1 MEGLAN
7 PSLLASTSNGQSR
20 EFPTQGG
27 SLMPPKQDFQ
37 CPRKRAWRSSMA
49 ELTAHN
55 DARSETVL
63 QEFRAPRMVD
73 KAMTYDDVFKFSL
86 DPSPASAIRFTI
98 SSSTE

>member
-1 MEGLAN
+1 
-7 PSLLASTSNGQSR
+7 
-20 EFPTQGG
+20 
-27 SLMPPKQDFQ
+27 
-37 CPRKRAWRSSMA
+37 MA

-63 QEFRAPRMVD
+63 QEFRAPSMVD

>member
-1 MEGLAN
+1 
-7 PSLLASTSNGQSR
+7 
-20 EFPTQGG
+20 
-27 SLMPPKQDFQ
+27 
-37 CPRKRAWRSSMA
+37 MA

-86 DPSPASAIRFTI
+86 DPSPASAIRLR
-98 SSSTE
+98 SHLQPNNRRSRR